1 MKTSI
6 ALIFALASHA
16 HGQPA
21 VVPPQ
26 LGFVQDSARSLRP
39 VYGVAGN
46 FILGPSVI
54 LGKSVVGHVIS
65 EAFSGSVGL
74 LKTDSSLY
82 AFDSE
87 GRLLAS
93 VAVSSGPALFA
104 FSPAASTALA
114 YIASNNSLVEWR
126 GEGFASISLN
136 DDIATEAV
144 LAIAFPNASQ
154 VSLLLQ
160 RNDTVWQVN
169 LALGTLGSV
178 SETALLGIHA
188 PLLALPSGDLFYRDT
203 GGMVIRRPD
212 GSEVHVPATLPVS
225 LSLQQMSREWVQL
238 TDLNSNA
245 RFAIRTTQGRE
256 GFYQLPEITPTS
268 PRAGLL
274 KPRLLKQ

>member
-1 MKTSI
+1 MKASV

-21 VVPPQ
+21 IVPPQ

-46 FILGPSVI
+46 FILGPSVA
-54 LGKSVVGHVIS
+54 GHVIS

-74 LKTDSSLY
+74 LKTDSSLS
-82 AFDSE
+82 AFNSQ

-93 VAVSSGPALFA
+93 VDVSSGPALFA
-104 FSPAASTALA
+104 FSPGASTALA
-114 YIASNNSLVEWR
+114 YIASNNTLFAWR
-126 GEGFASISLN
+126 GDGFASTSLN
-136 DDIATEAV
+136 DNIAAENV
-144 LAIAFPNASQ
+144 LAIASPTASQ

-160 RNDTVWQVN
+160 RNDTVWQLN
-169 LALGTLGSV
+169 LGSV
-178 SETALLGIHA
+178 SEAALPGVHA
-188 PLLALPSGDLFYRDT
+188 PLLALPSGDLFFRDT
-203 GGMVIRRPD
+203 GGIVIRRPD
-212 GSEVHVPATLPVS
+212 GSEVHVPATLPVN

-245 RFAIRTTQGRE
+245 RFAVRTTQGRE

-268 PRAGLL
+268 PRAGLI
-274 KPRLLKQ
+274 KR